1 MSTRDWQ
8 LRIEDI
14 LEAIRR
20 MKQYTDGFDYDLWLK
35 DQKTIDAVI
44 RNFEIIGE
52 AAAHVPPEIQASYPA
67 LPWGK
72 MKGIRNLLIHEYFGV
87 DAEVLWRTLQED
99 LPGLEASLSA
109 LLDETC

>member
-1 MSTRDWQ
+1 MSTRDWK

-14 LEAIRR
+14 LEAIERIE
-20 MKQYTDGFDYDLWLK
+20 QYTAGYGFEQWQQ

-52 AAAHVPPEIQASYPA
+52 AAKHVPSHVQTLFPDV
-67 LPWGK
+67 PWGK

-87 DAEVLWRTLQED
+87 DAEVIWKTVQED
-99 LPGLEASLSA
+99 LPGLESHLVKI
-109 LLDETC
+109 LDFD